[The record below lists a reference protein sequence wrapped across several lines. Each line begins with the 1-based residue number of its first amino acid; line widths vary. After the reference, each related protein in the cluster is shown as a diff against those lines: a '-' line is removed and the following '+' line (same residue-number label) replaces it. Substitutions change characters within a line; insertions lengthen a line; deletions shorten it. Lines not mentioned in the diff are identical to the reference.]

1 MNQEEILKELN
12 DKISQNPNDV
22 EALGQRG
29 MLYFELKKY
38 KESLEDLDKAIEGGS
53 LNPMFFFYRGKVKKA
68 YVSHDESIEYR
79 YLGNEHFLKI
89 NNLLNSIHS
98 DFEKAI
104 ELNPNIPEFYYEL
117 AHRFKYDYDKF
128 ITRENLFRSI
138 DYINKAII
146 LDPNYLEAIA
156 LRADAYIGLAETV
169 FFEENLS
176 EKSKNETKKE
186 FYEKALVDIQKL
198 IDNSYDLKLNYYSKG
213 VILADFN
220 RDSDAYEAFN
230 KAIELSNNDIP
241 MYYYLER
248 GKVNNKLNKYSDAIN
263 DFLKFLVSE
272 NNTLDKPI
280 DNFELFWT
288 YFVDASDIYEGK
300 ENDLFKE
307 LQIAFYHTND
317 YNSLLDFQN
326 KLIQAERRIDYLLR
340 AKAKSK
346 LNDFI
351 GSLEAFVEH
360 EIINNGKEKDF
371 IDEYKEAFDKTDF
384 YKIAKA
390 RTEQLE
396 IREFGPIKDINIEI
410 KPITVII
417 GSTGSGKSTIIKLI
431 HIFRQLFL
439 NSDLTIDKFKE
450 TITDKFKL
458 IEPIKETYIKYTL
471 GDFFIEYTEGVLN
484 TNFPNSFYNDYQKL
498 KELSEKPSKEKGK
511 FPLLKTWFEEAA
523 LTIHNPLYIPV
534 ERIFT
539 TTYTSYSAAFQ
550 RSKIPIADF
559 ILQFIA
565 NKQLANGSVKKLDLP
580 FLKAT
585 YFFRNNNDIIEH
597 YGSDKLAIGL
607 EYASS
612 GFQSII
618 PLLLVFEHFST
629 EKDPFSYLF
638 AVEEPELNLFP
649 TVQKHIVEQM
659 ISKTIHSNC
668 RLIMATHSPYILTAL
683 NNLIAA
689 KTITKEQ
696 PQSTAKVNQIIPPQ
710 YQVDYRDVMAYY
722 VTDGTAKNIM
732 NEEYS
737 MIDANALD
745 DVSNELG
752 QTFDELLNLRYPD

>member
-1 MNQEEILKELN
+1 MNPEEILKELN

-29 MLYFELKKY
+29 IVYFDLKKY
-38 KESLEDLDKAIEGGS
+38 KESLDDLDKAIDGGS
-53 LNPMFFFYRGKVKKA
+53 LNPKFFYCRGKVKTDYKPFA
-68 YVSHDESIEYR
+68 E
-79 YLGNEHFLKI
+79 LKI
-89 NNLLNSIHS
+89 AESNSARESLVRMRKYEENGKSIIF

-104 ELNPNIPEFYYEL
+104 EHGETNPQIYLEL
-117 AHRFKYDYDKF
+117 AEKYKYNSVYPDSKDLLKVVEYTSQF
-128 ITRENLFRSI
+128 IQL
-138 DYINKAII
+138 KA
-146 LDPNYLEAIA
+146 NSLEAIA
-156 LRADAYIGLAETV
+156 LRADSYIGLAE
-169 FFEENLS
+169 NLNT
-176 EKSKNETKKE
+176 ELRTEQKEE
-186 FYEKALVDIQKL
+186 FYKKALIDIQTL
-198 IDNSYDLKLNYYSKG
+198 IDNNLDLSPNYYSKG
-213 VILADFN
+213 VILSKLN
-220 RDSDAYEAFN
+220 KIEDAYIAFN
-230 KAIELSNNDIP
+230 KAIELADNDVPI
-241 MYYYLER
+241 YFYLER
-248 GKVNNKLNKYSDAIN
+248 GIINNKLNKYSDAVA
-263 DFLKFLVSE
+263 DFLKFFENPDSE
-272 NNTLDKPI
+272 LI
-280 DNFELFWT
+280 DNFAHFWT
-288 YFVDASDIYEGK
+288 AFVDSDDIQEMK
-300 ENDLFKE
+300 KKTLFAE
-307 LQIAFYHTND
+307 SQIALYYTNE
-317 YNSLLDFQN
+317 YKTLLDFQDN
-326 KLIQAERRIDYLLR
+326 LIEAERTIDYLLR

-371 IDEYKEAFDKTDF
+371 IVEYKEAFEKTDF
-384 YKIAKA
+384 YKIANAK
-390 RTEQLE
+390 REQLT
-396 IREFGPIKDINIEI
+396 IRQFGPIKDIDIEI

-450 TITDKFKL
+450 TISDKFKL
-458 IEPIKETYIKYTL
+458 IEPIKETYIKYTF

-498 KELSEKPSKEKGK
+498 KELSEKPLKEKDK

-565 NKQLANGSVKKLDLP
+565 NKQLANNSVKKLDLP
-580 FLKAT
+580 FLNAT

-612 GFQSII
+612 GFQAII

-659 ISKTIHSNC
+659 ISKTVNTNC

-683 NNLIAA
+683 NNLIIA
-689 KTITKEQ
+689 KTITQEQ
-696 PQSTAKVNQIIPPQ
+696 PQETDAVNKIISPQ
-710 YQVDYRDVMAYY
+710 YQVDFQDVMAYY
-722 VTDGTAKNIM
+722 IADGVAKHIM

-752 QTFDELLNLRYPD
+752 HTFDNLLNLRYPN